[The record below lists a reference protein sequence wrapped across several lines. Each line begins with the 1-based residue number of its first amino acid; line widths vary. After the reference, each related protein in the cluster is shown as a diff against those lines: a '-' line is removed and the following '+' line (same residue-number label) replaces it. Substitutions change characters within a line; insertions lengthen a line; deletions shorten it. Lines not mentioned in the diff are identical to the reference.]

1 MNASVAKVTP
11 QWLSNTGEDKKQK
24 TIIAWPVG
32 LCVSAVSVKINIS
45 TFAWYI
51 ETSMHLQD
59 KYHFITFVSHGLK
72 ERRCYLIF
80 PFVWVPLVTLPFIN
94 NKIMNLFGNLGG
106 SAECNADDRGL
117 AYEFSEGILRVSQGL
132 LLVKF
137 MWCFVLRICCIQ
149 STG

>member
-1 MNASVAKVTP
+1 MNASAAKVTP
-11 QWLSNTGEDKKQK
+11 QWLSNTGEDKIKDHNCL
-24 TIIAWPVG
+24 ACRVVC
-32 LCVSAVSVKINIS
+32 LCSLSQNQHIR

-72 ERRCYLIF
+72 KRRCYLIF